1 MISGKRLLAII
12 PARSG
17 SKRLPRKNILD
28 LAGKPLIAWTIEAAL
43 ESKYIDRI
51 VVSTASKEISSI
63 SRKYGAD
70 VPFMRPD
77 ELATDETTSIDVVL
91 HQLDQLEECNDSY
104 SYVILLQ
111 PTSPL
116 RTAEN
121 IDESVEL
128 LKSRNSDAVISVCK
142 VEHSPLWCNTIPADG
157 SLLNFLDDS
166 ILNKRSQDLNQYY
179 RLNGAIYLC
188 NIKLLKKEKNFFLKS
203 NSIAYKMNEEQSI
216 DIDSKNDFMCASMQI
231 EILNIPK

>member
-51 VVSTASKEISSI
+51 VVSTDSKEISSI

-121 IDESVEL
+121 IDESVEW

>member
-51 VVSTASKEISSI
+51 VVSTDSKEISSI

>member
-12 PARSG
+12 PARGG

-43 ESKYIDRI
+43 ESKYLDRI
-51 VVSTASKEISSI
+51 VVSTDSKEISSI
-63 SRKYGAD
+63 SKKYGAD

>member
-51 VVSTASKEISSI
+51 VVSTDSKEISSI

-179 RLNGAIYLC
+179 RLIGAFFLC

>member
-12 PARSG
+12 PARGG

-51 VVSTASKEISSI
+51 VVSTDSKEISSI

>member
-51 VVSTASKEISSI
+51 VVSTDSKEISSI

-104 SYVILLQ
+104 SYVILVQ
-111 PTSPL
+111 PSSPL